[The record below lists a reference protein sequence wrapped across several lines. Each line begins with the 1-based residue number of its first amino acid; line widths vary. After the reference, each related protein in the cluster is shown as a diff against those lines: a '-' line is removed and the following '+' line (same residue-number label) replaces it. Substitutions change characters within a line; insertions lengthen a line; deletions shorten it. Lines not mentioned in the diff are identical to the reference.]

1 MTLQRP
7 AAVLAR
13 EWKIRHGDN
22 IFTCTDLTILQR
34 WVVEGKVVRDDSISV
49 NGERWKRL
57 GDIPELESFF
67 IVFEDAARV
76 RALEASLRVV
86 PANAQALG
94 GAPFAQLS
102 GPVAHTLKSPAFAA
116 AAPAENQPS
125 AAKPAN
131 GWLPFALAF
140 AGVAGVL
147 IFLAWP
153 TSPSGAQAQP
163 VPPVETPVSIP
174 SVPPP
179 SPPLAP
185 VALPPAVIAV
195 DAGVAK
201 AAKTISGATPAT
213 PSVPA
218 TVATA
223 NRQRRAGQLESAVRT
238 YGEVLEKTPTNI
250 EALTGQGLALTEMGQ
265 MLPAQSLFERAL
277 AQNARYG
284 PALVGLADVHAS
296 LGNKA
301 QAIEFYQKYLE
312 ALPQGALV
320 DHANAQLRA
329 LGVAPP

>member
-7 AAVLAR
+7 PAVLAR
-13 EWKIRHGDN
+13 EWKIRHGDS

-67 IVFEDAARV
+67 VVFEDAARV

-102 GPVAHTLKSPAFAA
+102 APVAHTLKSPAFAG

-125 AAKPAN
+125 AVASTT

-153 TSPSGAQAQP
+153 TSPQSTEAQQ
-163 VPPVETPVSIP
+163 VP
-174 SVPPP
+174 SVVTSVSVSSAPRTPP
-179 SPPLAP
+179 
-185 VALPPAVIAV
+185 ALPPVTLVQPSAPTTI
-195 DAGVAK
+195 DAGLPK
-201 AAKTISGATPAT
+201 APKTINSATPAT
-213 PSVPA
+213 A
-218 TVATA
+218 TATLATA
-223 NRQRRAGQLESAVRT
+223 NRQRRTGQLEAAVRT

-277 AQNARYG
+277 SQNARYG

-301 QAIEFYQKYLE
+301 QAIEFYQKYVE
-312 ALPQGALV
+312 ALPQGALA
-320 DHANAQLRA
+320 DHANAQLKA
-329 LGVAPP
+329 LGIATP